1 MSKRPHSELDGSD
14 LDTTAALARVDEILL
29 AASQLK
35 RELEALHDSRKN
47 QDGDNTPSVV
57 PATLQQ
63 SSSKIIDSVTQLSEQ
78 FAKDHSPSDSEPRK
92 SQKLNGPDARPSV
105 PKELSLPS
113 PASLTAWTLQDIP
126 PDGKFPPLPSVADS
140 LLEKASLTHT
150 GMTAK
155 AIDLSYEKL
164 EWIGDAYLYLMSS
177 AFIFQTFPLLSVG
190 RSVQLRERLVKND
203 TLREY
208 TLSYGLN
215 RRANFPAEFDLH
227 GRSGGSSASNKV
239 KNKVLGDIFESYFAA
254 IILGNPGG
262 LEMGTAFIKRVWSVT
277 LASEIRK
284 ECKAQEQHHCQAAA
298 GIVSAPRQELN
309 HKVELAKTIGGANIY
324 IDYRQIGEKKLK
336 DSSAPLYTMGV
347 YLTGWGESD
356 LQLGHGSALSKKDA
370 GQKAA
375 AAALENKKLIKRLAG
390 VRSDFLK
397 AVAAQKEHQRQ

>member
-1 MSKRPHSELDGSD
+1 MSKRPHSELDGGY
-14 LDTTAALARVDEILL
+14 LDTTAALTRVDEILS
-29 AASQLK
+29 AAGQLK
-35 RELEALHDSRKN
+35 RELEALRDSRKSRE
-47 QDGDNTPSVV
+47 GNTEPSAV
-57 PATLQQ
+57 PAILQHQ
-63 SSSKIIDSVTQLSEQ
+63 NSKIIDSATQLSQ
-78 FAKDHSPSDSEPRK
+78 QLINYHPSSDSEPRK
-92 SQKLNGPDARPSV
+92 AQKLDGSDARPSV
-105 PKELSLPS
+105 PKKLLAPP
-113 PASLTAWTLQDIP
+113 PASLTAWTLRDIR
-126 PDGKFPPLPSVADS
+126 PDGKFPPLPSVGDS

-155 AIDLSYEKL
+155 ATDLSYEKL

-177 AFIFQTFPLLSVG
+177 AFIFHTFPLLSVG

-254 IILGNPGG
+254 IIMGNPDG
-262 LEMGTAFIKRVWSVT
+262 LEMATAFIKKVWSVT

-284 ECKAQEQHHCQAAA
+284 ECKAQEQHHSQA
-298 GIVSAPRQELN
+298 GTGTVSAPRQELN
-309 HKVELAKTIGGANIY
+309 HKVELAKTIGGNNIY
-324 IDYRQIGEKKLK
+324 IDYRQIGEKKSK

-347 YLTGWGESD
+347 FLTGWGESG
-356 LQLGHGSALSKKDA
+356 LQLGYGSALSKKDA

-390 VRSDFLK
+390 IRSDFLK
-397 AVAAQKEHQRQ
+397 AVAIQKEHQR